1 MTGAATTIDNMKTKI
16 QDKFGIPTSDQK
28 LVFHT
33 VVLTEGLV
41 ADLLRFSQEEAVMH
55 VRDTRCMQ
63 VFIYTLSGR
72 TSVIEVVPSLP
83 VSTVKVRIRTIAG
96 LEHLR
101 IADQRLTFAGREL
114 LDGSLLSDYN
124 IQEESVLQLSLR
136 MFGGAD
142 DDADDYDNE
151 DDEQV
156 SNGSHEDV
164 YDGDTDD
171 TASADSLIGYDA
183 STDSENDG
191 GLFNHRAIRVQG
203 LFESY
208 VAPSPV
214 DIESDSQATT
224 IRHVPFDLFRGS
236 SAGGDSPPAEP
247 NTSEPFDLFR
257 GLSAGGSFG
266 TGVGEAAIPQGDP
279 DPSAPFDLFRG
290 LSAGG
295 SFGTGGEGEPTGKRA
310 RHSEG
315 FQLIVKAVSGKT
327 YILWVTPADTV
338 LMQKVT
344 LFHLMGFLF
353 TDPKD
358 LKLLYNGKQLED
370 DKTLADYNIHE
381 ESFVSIL
388 LGIRGGAGGGGMDDS
403 DGDAM
408 HDLSQEQQQQ
418 VTKCPL
424 GGLPSTPQVAP
435 KPAFSFHFFE
445 S

>member
-55 VRDTRCMQ
+55 VRDMRCMQ
-63 VFIYTLSGR
+63 VFIYTLTGR
-72 TSVIEVVPSLP
+72 SSVIEVVPSLP

-136 MFGGAD
+136 IFGGVDDDAAD
-142 DDADDYDNE
+142 DDDGD

-247 NTSEPFDLFR
+247 NTS
-257 GLSAGGSFG
+257 G
-266 TGVGEAAIPQGDP
+266 
-279 DPSAPFDLFRG
+279 PFDLFRG

-295 SFGTGGEGEPTGKRA
+295 SFGTGGEGEPAGKRA

-315 FQLIVKAVSGKT
+315 FQVMVKSVSGKT
-327 YILWVTPADTV
+327 CILWSLVSDTI
-338 LMQKVT
+338 LMMKIV
-344 LFHLMGFLF
+344 LFHMMGFLF
-353 TDPKD
+353 SDPTD
-358 LKLLYNGKQLED
+358 LKLLHNSKQLED
-370 DKTLADYNIHE
+370 SKTLADYNIHE
-381 ESFVSIL
+381 ECFMSVV
-388 LGIRGGAGGGGMDDS
+388 LGIRGGVAGGMDDS

-408 HDLSQEQQQQ
+408 HDTSQEMAGQ
-418 VTKCPL
+418 VLQVPL
-424 GGLPSTPQVAP
+424 LTPSSPQ
-435 KPAFSFHFFE
+435 KAFHVSLF
-445 S
+445 

>member
-1 MTGAATTIDNMKTKI
+1 MPPRFCNNTRIVIRNLDSLKEVVLMTGSATTIDNVKANI
-16 QDKFGIPTSDQK
+16 QNKFNIPTSDQK

-33 VVLTEGLV
+33 AVLSEGLV
-41 ADLLRFSQEEAVMH
+41 SELLRFSQEEPVMH
-55 VRDTRCMQ
+55 VRDTRDMQ
-63 VFIYTLSGR
+63 VFIHTLTGR
-72 TSVIEVVPSLP
+72 SSIIDVVPSLP
-83 VSTVKVRIRTIAG
+83 VLTVKVRIRTIPG

-136 MFGGAD
+136 IFGG

-191 GLFNHRAIRVQG
+191 GLFNHRAVRVQG

-247 NTSEPFDLFR
+247 NTS
-257 GLSAGGSFG
+257 G
-266 TGVGEAAIPQGDP
+266 
-279 DPSAPFDLFRG
+279 
-290 LSAGG
+290 
-295 SFGTGGEGEPTGKRA
+295 
-310 RHSEG
+310 
-315 FQLIVKAVSGKT
+315 
-327 YILWVTPADTV
+327 
-338 LMQKVT
+338 
-344 LFHLMGFLF
+344 
-353 TDPKD
+353 
-358 LKLLYNGKQLED
+358 
-370 DKTLADYNIHE
+370 
-381 ESFVSIL
+381 
-388 LGIRGGAGGGGMDDS
+388 
-403 DGDAM
+403 
-408 HDLSQEQQQQ
+408 
-418 VTKCPL
+418 PL
-424 GGLPSTPQVAP
+424 GRR
-435 KPAFSFHFFE
+435 
-445 S
+445 